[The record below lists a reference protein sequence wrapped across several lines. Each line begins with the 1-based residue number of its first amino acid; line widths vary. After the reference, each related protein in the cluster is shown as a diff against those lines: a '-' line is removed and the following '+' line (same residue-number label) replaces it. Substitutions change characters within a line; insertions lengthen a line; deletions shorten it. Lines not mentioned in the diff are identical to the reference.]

1 MEDFLKYYK
10 FPEEGIKINY
20 MPQFK
25 EYELEK
31 IFSGRPLDYAT
42 KKAARIYL
50 RENKGL
56 TNEEAA
62 KSVGTS
68 GKAGGVIVGALKGTW
83 KNRIDETL
91 RKEFKMGSAD
101 IKRFKGK
108 HFSDGPTA
116 RELKESTRREEMRMR
131 VNVAT
136 TVRNREQEEG
146 GDKESRKRSIID
158 GVTTHADGS
167 GGRVKASGGDIGVGQ
182 SEVGFAGG
190 SVVAAN
196 DYSNGAENGHSASAS
211 NLNGDG
217 AAPLTGGPGID
228 DNKGF
233 GSMGIGG
240 GL

>member
-108 HFSDGPTA
+108 HFSNGPSA
-116 RELKESTRREEMRMR
+116 EELKLQAQVSEARRNL
-131 VNVAT
+131 NV
-136 TVRNREQEEG
+136 RFSRD
-146 GDKESRKRSIID
+146 GDKRGIID
-158 GVTTHADGS
+158 NVTAVTDGDGQAVKVTSDNLFTVEKAGVQRDFAGSVQAADDYGAGIPHSVTNSNFGEKAVGLTNNPSDLGNGVADGY
-167 GGRVKASGGDIGVGQ
+167 A
-182 SEVGFAGG
+182 
-190 SVVAAN
+190 
-196 DYSNGAENGHSASAS
+196 
-211 NLNGDG
+211 
-217 AAPLTGGPGID
+217 
-228 DNKGF
+228 GF
-233 GSMGIGG
+233 GDMGK
-240 GL
+240 LA